1 MRYYTRV
8 NATRRLQAAHQIADL
23 VTPPTPLVAV

>member
-8 NATRRLQAAHQIADL
+8 NATRRLQATNHIAEL
-23 VTPPTPLVAV
+23 LAPLAES